1 MEIAKEV
8 DSIMRFCLFK
18 EEEIIDGKAPA
29 DAVFVDGIS
38 AKLGFHPGRLAEKRE
53 EIRGLLNEM
62 SPDFHVKG
70 GGGMTFLNLCNDK
83 NGDQWTDFHKSMESL
98 IVLGMAVGM
107 ARYCLPREM
116 WVALPGSMPYVMFD
130 TEV

>member
-1 MEIAKEV
+1 MNISKEV

-18 EEEIIDGKAPA
+18 SEEIIDGQAPA

-38 AKLGFHPGRLAEKRE
+38 AKLGFHSGRLAEKRE

-62 SPDFHVKG
+62 SPEFHTKG

-83 NGDQWTDFHKSMESL
+83 NGDQWTGFHRSMQL
-98 IVLGMAVGM
+98 NIPLGMGVGM
-107 ARYCLPREM
+107 ARYCLPREL
-116 WVALPGSMPYVMFD
+116 WTALPGSMPYVVFD
-130 TEV
+130 TEK